1 MTRRPPRARKAGSVK
16 ALPLRPSPRRSPEL
30 DDFVA
35 ERLHEFERD
44 AGLLLPGEAR
54 DKLGRL
60 VLISDFA
67 WDILRAEPRLL
78 DAATAR
84 ARAVPRW
91 REGIDP
97 RIALRQW
104 RRREALR
111 LMALDVIS
119 GASVERVMSA
129 TSRVAERGLS
139 TALSWAALEL
149 DERHGTPRDSNGQA
163 QQLACIAMGKLGGS
177 ELNFSSDID
186 LIFAYPEGGESDGRR
201 VLDNEDYFARQVQR
215 ASGLLTEV
223 TEHGYC
229 FRVDLRLRPFGSAG
243 RLALSFDAM
252 EQYYQREGRD
262 WERFAWIRARPLPPA
277 QDVGAELLQRLRPF
291 VYRRYLDFAAFDGLR
306 ELKSRMDQE
315 VSRRELAEDLKR
327 GPGGIREL
335 EFLVQLPQLIRGGR
349 MPDLRQ
355 TGILPALAAQLRHR
369 LIGRAEAHWL
379 ANAYRFL
386 RLVENRVQMMDD
398 QQTHELPTDPLKRER
413 LAAGLGY
420 PHWAAL
426 HASLCEL
433 RERISQAYAAVLGP
447 VSQAAPAVSDRSGAN
462 AQLVWKQA
470 QEEPD
475 GSPPGPMLQR
485 LRHFLSIPAVQAMS
499 ARGRARLDRV
509 IPVVLAAIANRV
521 GDAEL
526 DSAEADAAGLQA
538 SAPELLERWLAVLSA
553 VLRRTS
559 YLALLGERPGLV
571 EEATRLLGQSAWL
584 AQLLAAAPVLL
595 DELLDARRREA
606 VPQRADYH
614 ALVRSELDHVERELE
629 QQVEVLRRL
638 QQGEML
644 RLAYAFLEGLASGVE
659 TAARLADLADVLLAE
674 SFTMA
679 QREMQRQFGCL
690 AGTSRDRPGI
700 VVIGYGSL
708 GGKELN
714 FASDLDLVFVYD
726 EALVGSESD
735 GPRQLDHHRY
745 FVRLVQRLFHLLTA
759 QTSLGPLYEIDMRL
773 RPNGS
778 KGLLIVGHEAFARY
792 QRSEAWT
799 WEQQALVRA
808 RTVAG
813 DRRVGARFERIRG
826 EVLALRREPE
836 VLAEEVTS
844 MRTRMRGELDRSSS
858 ESFDLK
864 QGHDGLVD
872 LEFELQGC
880 LLGAA
885 ADLPRRPR
893 WPTATPDL
901 IRRLREAA
909 VLAPERAEQLSRR
922 HAWLVEQGLRC
933 TLAMR
938 PRLLPQPFAASHMH
952 MRPSTDHLEGQ

>member
-1 MTRRPPRARKAGSVK
+1 
-16 ALPLRPSPRRSPEL
+16 
-30 DDFVA
+30 
-35 ERLHEFERD
+35 
-44 AGLLLPGEAR
+44 
-54 DKLGRL
+54 
-60 VLISDFA
+60 
-67 WDILRAEPRLL
+67 
-78 DAATAR
+78 
-84 ARAVPRW
+84 
-91 REGIDP
+91 
-97 RIALRQW
+97 
-104 RRREALR
+104 
-111 LMALDVIS
+111 MALDVLS
-119 GASVERVMSA
+119 GASIERVMSA
-129 TSRVAERGLS
+129 TSRVAERGLAA
-139 TALSWAALEL
+139 ALSWAAQEL
-149 DERHGTPRDSNGQA
+149 GERHGTPRDTTGQE
-163 QQLACIAMGKLGGS
+163 QSLACIAMGKLGGS

-186 LIFAYPEGGESDGRR
+186 LIFAFPEAGESDGRR

-215 ASGLLTEV
+215 ASALLSEV

-262 WERFAWIRARPLPPA
+262 WERFAWIRARPLLPA
-277 QDVGAELLQRLRPF
+277 RSEGEQLVERLRPF
-291 VYRRYLDFAAFDGLR
+291 VYRRYLDYAAFDGLR
-306 ELKSRMDQE
+306 ELKARMDQE
-315 VSRRELAEDLKR
+315 VSRRELAADLKR

-335 EFLVQLPQLIRGGR
+335 EFLVQLPQLVRGGR

-355 TGILPALAAQLRHR
+355 TGILPALAAQQRHA
-369 LIGRAEAHWL
+369 LIGKAEAHWL

-398 QQTHELPTDPLKRER
+398 QQTHDLPLDPLKRER

-420 PHWAAL
+420 PDWAAL
-426 HASLCEL
+426 SESLRNL

-447 VSQAAPAVSDRSGAN
+447 VAQPAPRAGHERVSSV
-462 AQLVWKQA
+462 AQSLWEDA
-470 QEEPD
+470 QQTPVAGEDNPLLE
-475 GSPPGPMLQR
+475 Q
-485 LRHFLSIPAVQAMS
+485 LRHFLGIPAVQAMS

-509 IPVVLAAIANRV
+509 MPLVLAAIA
-521 GDAEL
+521 EL
-526 DSAEADAAGLQA
+526 NKEADATPSAGAKATDPDHASAAGLA
-538 SAPELLERWLAVLSA
+538 SHQCAAPALLERWLAVLSA

-571 EEATRLLGQSAWL
+571 EEASRLLAQSAWL

-595 DELLDARRREA
+595 DELIDARRRDA
-606 VPQRADYH
+606 VPRKADYQS
-614 ALVRSELDHVERELE
+614 LLRCELDHVERELE
-629 QQVEVLRRL
+629 QQVEVLRRM

-644 RLAYAFLEGLASGVE
+644 RLAYAFLEGLQSGVE

-674 SFTMA
+674 SFDLA
-679 QREMQRQFGCL
+679 LREMHRQFGAL
-690 AGTSRDRPGI
+690 PGTSLDRPGI

-708 GGKELN
+708 GGRELN

-792 QRSEAWT
+792 QREEAWT

-808 RTVAG
+808 RPVAG
-813 DRRVGARFERIRG
+813 DRRVAARFARIRG
-826 EVLALRREPE
+826 DVLAQRRDPAR
-836 VLAEEVTS
+836 LAEEVSS
-844 MRTRMRGELDRSSS
+844 MRTRMRAELDRSSAAQ
-858 ESFDLK
+858 FDLK

-872 LEFELQGC
+872 LEFELQRQ
-880 LLGAA
+880 LLAAA

-893 WPTATPDL
+893 WPTATSEL
-901 IRRLREAA
+901 IVRLRAA
-909 VLAPERAEQLSRR
+909 GVLDPVRAAQLAQR
-922 HAWLVEQGLRC
+922 HDWLVQQGMRC
-933 TLAMR
+933 TLALR
-938 PRLLPQPFAASHMH
+938 PRLVPAAQG
-952 MRPSTDHLEGQ
+952 STQT

>member
-1 MTRRPPRARKAGSVK
+1 
-16 ALPLRPSPRRSPEL
+16 
-30 DDFVA
+30 
-35 ERLHEFERD
+35 
-44 AGLLLPGEAR
+44 
-54 DKLGRL
+54 
-60 VLISDFA
+60 
-67 WDILRAEPRLL
+67 
-78 DAATAR
+78 
-84 ARAVPRW
+84 
-91 REGIDP
+91 
-97 RIALRQW
+97 
-104 RRREALR
+104 
-111 LMALDVIS
+111 
-119 GASVERVMSA
+119 
-129 TSRVAERGLS
+129 
-139 TALSWAALEL
+139 
-149 DERHGTPRDSNGQA
+149 
-163 QQLACIAMGKLGGS
+163 MGKLGGS

-186 LIFAYPEGGESDGRR
+186 LIFAYPESGESDGRR
-201 VLDNEDYFARQVQR
+201 ALDNEDYFARLVQR

-277 QDVGAELLQRLRPF
+277 QEAGTELVQRLRPF

-306 ELKSRMDQE
+306 ELKARMDQE

-420 PHWAAL
+420 PDWAAL
-426 HASLCEL
+426 YASLGEL

-447 VSQAAPAVSDRSGAN
+447 VSQASPVVSSGPAVD
-462 AQLVWKQA
+462 AQALWKQA
-470 QEEPD
+470 QDESSE
-475 GSPPGPMLQR
+475 GPPGPMLER
-485 LRHFLSIPAVQAMS
+485 LRHFLGIPAVQAMS

-509 IPVVLAAIANRV
+509 MPVVLAAVVELRGHDVDSSAGTA
-521 GDAEL
+521 GD
-526 DSAEADAAGLQA
+526 DAGLQV

-584 AQLLAAAPVLL
+584 ARLLADAPVLL
-595 DELLDARRREA
+595 DELLDARRRDA
-606 VPQRADYH
+606 VPQKADYRD
-614 ALVRSELDHVERELE
+614 LVRSELDHVERELE

-659 TAARLADLADVLLAE
+659 TAVRLSELADVLLIE
-674 SFTMA
+674 SFAMA
-679 QREMQRQFGCL
+679 LREMQRQFGCL
-690 AGTSRDRPGI
+690 AGTSVDRPGI
-700 VVIGYGSL
+700 AVIGYGSL

-714 FASDLDLVFVYD
+714 FASDLDLVFIYD

-745 FVRLVQRLFHLLTA
+745 FVRLIQRLVHLLTA

-792 QRSEAWT
+792 QREEAWT

-826 EVLALRREPE
+826 DVLALRRDPE
-836 VLAEEVTS
+836 VLSEEVTS
-844 MRTRMRGELDRSSS
+844 MRTRMRAELDRSSA
-858 ESFDLK
+858 EAFDLK
-864 QGHDGLVD
+864 QGHEGLVD

-893 WPTATPDL
+893 WPTATPEL
-901 IRRLREAA
+901 IRRLRESA
-909 VLAPERAEQLSRR
+909 VLSPERAAQLAGR
-922 HAWLVEQGLRC
+922 HAWLVDQGLRC
-933 TLAMR
+933 TLASR
-938 PRLLPQPFAASHMH
+938 PRLVPLQFAAGHAH
-952 MRPSTDHLEGQ
+952 MRPST